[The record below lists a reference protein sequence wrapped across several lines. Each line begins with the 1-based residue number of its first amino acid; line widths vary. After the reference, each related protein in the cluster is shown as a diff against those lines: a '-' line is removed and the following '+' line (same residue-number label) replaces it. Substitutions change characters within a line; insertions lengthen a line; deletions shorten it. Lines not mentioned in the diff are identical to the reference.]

1 MKEEVKESPF
11 PTLIPELFCRHT
23 SYTRGIL
30 KEPGFKSITDKSGWR
45 GGWCGAYECNAHKS
59 VRWREKND
67 YECALA
73 EHVKGTKSLFRNLL
87 RIEF

>member
-1 MKEEVKESPF
+1 MVLSLLLRRPDGGGAGVEPMNVM
-11 PTLIPELFCRHT
+11 HT
-23 SYTRGIL
+23 NL
-30 KEPGFKSITDKSGWR
+30 SG
-45 GGWCGAYECNAHKS
+45 GG
-59 VRWREKND
+59 KND